1 MGLLFLFLLF
11 FLLTL
16 HPVSSV
22 TKIPFSVIVSARLD
36 IVALTAIILYS
47 LPVLPDG
54 GTGFFCV

>member
-1 MGLLFLFLLF
+1 MGFLFLFFKNF
-11 FLLTL
+11 FLTL

-22 TKIPFSVIVSARLD
+22 TKIPFSVLVSTRLD